1 MVSGSGAAL
10 LNKSTPPIL
19 KNAWLP
25 CSSLIP
31 SSYSCNAPLRFSMR
45 LTHGQRWPRALSDQY
60 CTVAP
65 LPQKSGHIHSEPF
78 SPGRLDR
85 LCEKHETS
93 LRRHERA
100 VGGPEAERS

>member
-1 MVSGSGAAL
+1 MVSGSGAAPH
-10 LNKSTPPIL
+10 NKSTPPIL

-31 SSYSCNAPLRFSMR
+31 SSYSCNAPLRFSKR
-45 LTHGQRWPRALSDQY
+45 LTHGQRWPRAISDQY

-65 LPQKSGHIHSEPF
+65 LPQKFGHIRSEPF

-85 LCEKHETS
+85 LGEKHENS
-93 LRRHERA
+93 LRRNEWA
-100 VGGPEAERS
+100 TGGPEAERY